1 MTAPAVGDCQVLY
14 RWNRLEWQFSDA
26 ETARA
31 FEEEAYWK
39 GAMPAG
45 FKVDRDGNHYLSVP
59 RWAPGI
65 PATVNKVVS
74 VNGKALLEPYPSWEM
89 NQRGNVAAL
98 QSVLGWEID
107 ELNRAWFLDQGH
119 IEGAP
124 CEDGAQ
130 KLVCWDI
137 DSNELIKSI
146 PIPTGIADYTASFL
160 NDLVVDNANGFV
172 YIADSGIFTDPL
184 QGGLIVYD
192 MTNDRL
198 RRVLHQHASTQD
210 VPGYWF
216 EIDGQKVWPDQPMR
230 TGADGIAL
238 SADRRTLYWCALTAR
253 HLYSIETSL
262 LRDFSTDHETLAAAV
277 VDHGDKGTNT
287 DGLGAD
293 NHGLIYYSML
303 EGKGIGVFDPGS
315 GEYSALLTD
324 DRMIW
329 VDGMTF
335 DNRGCL
341 LFNSNRLHQLFRDQL
356 DWDNAENLIVW
367 KAYLGPGVRSYL
379 HADEASIG

>member
-1 MTAPAVGDCQVLY
+1 MNTPDDYEILY
-14 RWNRLEWQFSDA
+14 HWSHLDWLFSDESA
-26 ETARA
+26 EAA
-31 FEEEAYWK
+31 FRDGEYWK
-39 GAMPAG
+39 GAMAAG
-45 FKVDRDGNHYLSVP
+45 FKIDRDGNHYLSVP

-65 PATVNKVVS
+65 PATVNQVVI
-74 VNGKALLEPYPSWEM
+74 VDGKPLLEPYPSWEM
-89 NQRGNVAAL
+89 NRVGEVTAL

-107 ELNRAWFLDQGH
+107 EHNRAWFLDQGH

-137 DSNELIKSI
+137 DSNKLIKSI
-146 PIPTGIADYTASFL
+146 PILDDIADYTASFL
-160 NDLVVDNANGFV
+160 NDLVIDNANGFI

-184 QGGLIVYD
+184 QGQLIVYD
-192 MTNDRL
+192 INNDRF
-198 RRVLHQHASTQD
+198 RRVLHQHESTMD

-216 EIDGQKVWPDQPMR
+216 DIDGSRVWPDEPMR

-253 HLYSIETSL
+253 HLYSIDTTV
-262 LRDFSTDHETLAAAV
+262 LRDFETDDATVAAAV

-287 DGLGAD
+287 DGMGAD
-293 NHGLIYYSML
+293 SNGLVYYTML
-303 EGKGIGVFDPGS
+303 EGKGIGVFDPAS
-315 GEYSALLTD
+315 GEFTKLITD

-335 DNRGCL
+335 DNEGNL
-341 LFNSNRLHQLFRDQL
+341 VFNNNRLHQLFRDQL
-356 DWDNAENLIVW
+356 DWNDPYNMIVW
-367 KAYLGPGVRSYL
+367 KHYLGDGVKSYL
-379 HADEASIG
+379 HGPAVPVA

>member
-1 MTAPAVGDCQVLY
+1 MTSPAVREYEVLY
-14 RWNRLEWQFSDA
+14 RWNRLEWRFPDA

-31 FEEEAYWK
+31 FEENAYWK

-45 FKVDRDGNHYLSVP
+45 FKVDREGNHYLSVP

-65 PATVNKVVS
+65 PATVNRVVT
-74 VNGKALLEPYPSWEM
+74 VDGKAVLDPFPSWEM
-89 NQRGNVAAL
+89 NEAGRPAAL

-137 DSNELIKSI
+137 DSNQLIKSI
-146 PIPTGIADYTASFL
+146 PIPSEIADYTASFL
-160 NDLVVDNANGFV
+160 NDLVIDNANGFI
-172 YIADSGIFTDPL
+172 YIADSGIFSDPL

-192 MTNDRL
+192 MANDRL
-198 RRVLHQHASTQD
+198 RRVLHQHVSTQD

-216 EIDGQKVWPDQPMR
+216 EIDGQRVWPDQPMR
-230 TGADGIAL
+230 TGADGITL
-238 SADRRTLYWCALTAR
+238 SADRRTLYWSALSAR
-253 HLYSIETSL
+253 HLYSIDTVL
-262 LRDFSTDHETLAAAV
+262 LRDFAADLQTIAAAV
-277 VDHGDKGTNT
+277 VDQGDKGTNS

-293 NHGLIYYSML
+293 DRGHIYYTML

-315 GEYSALLTD
+315 GEFRPLLTD

-335 DNRGCL
+335 DNRGNL
-341 LFNSNRLHQLFRDQL
+341 LFNTNRLHQLFRDQL
-356 DWDNAENLIVW
+356 DWSDTDNLIIW
-367 KAYLGPGVRSYL
+367 KAYLGPGVKSYL